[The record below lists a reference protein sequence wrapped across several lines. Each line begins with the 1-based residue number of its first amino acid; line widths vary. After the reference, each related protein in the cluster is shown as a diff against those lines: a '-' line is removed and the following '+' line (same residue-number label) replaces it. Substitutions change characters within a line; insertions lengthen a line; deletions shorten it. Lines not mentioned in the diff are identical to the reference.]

1 MKKLILFFLS
11 GLIILTYFSCE
22 KDSNKQTSTTCP
34 TCPTAKIIV
43 YSCGGTVLQLLDS
56 SNIGETW
63 SNFFET
69 PILEYK
75 DCVLAGNLPDS
86 KSDVENIIS
95 FNYKVVDKFS
105 SGFFC
110 DIGGLPKTKIEITDL
125 FEIK

>member
-1 MKKLILFFLS
+1 MKTLLFAIWIV
-11 GLIILTYFSCE
+11 IISSTSCE
-22 KDSNKQTSTTCP
+22 RESNKLTCT
-34 TCPTAKIIV
+34 TCPTAKIIL

-69 PILEYK
+69 PILEYN
-75 DCVLAGNLPDS
+75 DCVLAGNLPNT
-86 KSDVENIIS
+86 KSNVGDIIS
-95 FNYKVVDKFS
+95 FNYKVVDNFS
-105 SGFFC
+105 SGIFC